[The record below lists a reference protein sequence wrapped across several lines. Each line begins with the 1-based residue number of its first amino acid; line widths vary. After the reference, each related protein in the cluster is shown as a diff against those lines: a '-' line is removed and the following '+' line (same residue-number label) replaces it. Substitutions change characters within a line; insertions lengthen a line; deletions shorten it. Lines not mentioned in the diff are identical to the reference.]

1 MILDQVIRA
10 TAGRVAGLPGTEEYD
25 IAPVRSAI
33 SLSSALGQKEEGNR
47 IIAEIKFASPSR
59 GTIRQ
64 RSDPVTFARDFCG
77 AGAAAL
83 SVLTEPVYFQGDPG
97 FLPAIRPHVDIPL
110 LRKDFIIDERQLA
123 ESRALGADAVLLIA
137 GVLGDGLRDMVD
149 LARAYG
155 LEPLVEV
162 HSADEVKAALS
173 TQTRLVGIN
182 NRDLRTLKTDLS
194 TTIRLAPLLRNAGI
208 RVVSESGVV
217 WPCDIRTLRPFAD
230 GFLIGTALM
239 SSPDP
244 LQRLEGF
251 LSA

>member
-1 MILDQVIRA
+1 MILEQVIRA
-10 TAGRVAGLPGTEEYD
+10 TAGRVAGLPTTDEYD
-25 IAPVRSAI
+25 PGPVRRRM
-33 SLSSALGQKEEGNR
+33 SLYSALGQKGQGNK
-47 IIAEIKFASPSR
+47 IISEIKFASPSR

-64 RSDPVTFARDFCG
+64 RSDPVRFARDFSR

-83 SVLTEPVYFQGDPG
+83 SILTEPVYFQGDPG
-97 FLPAIRPHVDIPL
+97 FIPSIRPHVSVPL

-137 GVLGDGLRDMVD
+137 GVLRKDLHDMVE
-149 LARAYG
+149 LAQAYG

-162 HSADEVKAALS
+162 HSAEEVRAAQA
-173 TQTRLVGIN
+173 TPAKIVGIN
-182 NRDLRTLKTDLS
+182 NRDLRTMKTDLS
-194 TTIRLAPLLRNAGI
+194 TTIRLAPLLRSTGI

-217 WPCDIRTLRPFAD
+217 WPCDIRTLRPYAD